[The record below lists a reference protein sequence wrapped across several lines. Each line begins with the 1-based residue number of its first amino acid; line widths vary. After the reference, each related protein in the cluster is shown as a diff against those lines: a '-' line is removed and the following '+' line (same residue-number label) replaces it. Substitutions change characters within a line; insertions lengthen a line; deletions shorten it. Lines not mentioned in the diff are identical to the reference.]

1 MQAPSLARFA
11 DVRQRSPFACGEG
24 LHYARRVQ
32 QTGSEMAME
41 QVEGKVAFITGGA
54 SGIGLGMA
62 KAFTG
67 AGMKAVLADVRDDH
81 IEEARAWF
89 VEAGRKDAVH
99 LLKLDVADRAAYA
112 AAADEA
118 ERVFGKVHV
127 LCNNAGIGV
136 SAPVSEASW
145 ADWDWAIDVN
155 LHGVFNGVHI
165 MLPRIRAHGE
175 GGHIVNTAS
184 MGGILQYSRAGV
196 YVTTKF
202 AVVGL
207 SEALHA
213 ELAGENIGVSAFCP
227 GGVRTNIREWEKTRP
242 ARYAKA
248 EPPGA
253 ATGPL
258 GFPMS
263 DEVMRT
269 LSEMSWQPE
278 EVGEM
283 VLQGIEHDA
292 LYIFTSPEF
301 RPGVEERF
309 QAILTLIGSNPELAE
324 KARRDVPNLVSSP
337 IYQAS
342 IARAANGVA
351 RGRAKS

>member
-1 MQAPSLARFA
+1 
-11 DVRQRSPFACGEG
+11 
-24 LHYARRVQ
+24 
-32 QTGSEMAME
+32 ME

-62 KAFTG
+62 KAFTA

-81 IEEARAWF
+81 IEQARAWF
-89 VEAGRKDAVH
+89 DEAGRGDAVH
-99 LLKLDVADRAAYA
+99 LLKLDVTDRDAYA

-118 ERVFGKVHV
+118 ERMFGKVHV
-127 LCNNAGIGV
+127 LCSNAGIGV

-145 ADWDWAIDVN
+145 SDWDWAVDVN
-155 LHGVFNGVHI
+155 LNGVFNGVHI

-213 ELAGENIGVSAFCP
+213 ELRGENIGVSAFCP

-242 ARYAKA
+242 ARYPKA
-248 EPPGA
+248 EAGAAPASGPPPG
-253 ATGPL
+253 
-258 GFPMS
+258 FS
-263 DEVMRT
+263 EEVMKT
-269 LSEMSWQPE
+269 LGEMSWQPE
-278 EVGEM
+278 QVGEM
-283 VLQGIEHDA
+283 VLQGIRDDA

-309 QAILTLIGSNPELAE
+309 EAILTALDAVG
-324 KARRDVPNLVSSP
+324 RDDERTAAAVRLVPNLVGSP
-337 IYQAS
+337 IYRES
-342 IARAANGVA
+342 TARAKAG
-351 RGRAKS
+351 KS

>member
-1 MQAPSLARFA
+1 
-11 DVRQRSPFACGEG
+11 
-24 LHYARRVQ
+24 
-32 QTGSEMAME
+32 ME

-81 IEEARAWF
+81 IEQARAWF
-89 VEAGRKDAVH
+89 DEAGRGDAVH
-99 LLKLDVADRAAYA
+99 LMKLDVADRAAYE

-136 SAPVSEASW
+136 SAPVSESSY

-155 LHGVFNGVHI
+155 LHGVFNGVHVF
-165 MLPRIRAHGE
+165 LPRIRAHGE

-213 ELAGENIGVSAFCP
+213 ELMGENIGVSAFCP

-242 ARYAKA
+242 ERYAKA
-248 EPPGA
+248 EAPAAPGGPPPGFSMSEA
-253 ATGPL
+253 VMKTL
-258 GFPMS
+258 G
-263 DEVMRT
+263 
-269 LSEMSWQPE
+269 EMSWQPE

-283 VLQGIEHDA
+283 VLKGIREDA

-301 RPGVEERF
+301 RPGIEERF
-309 QAILTLIGSNPELAE
+309 QAILAQIGSNPELAA
-324 KARRDVPNLVSSP
+324 KAREHVPNLVSSP
-337 IYQAS
+337 IYAES
-342 IARAANGVA
+342 IERALSRFGD
-351 RGRAKS
+351 

>member
-1 MQAPSLARFA
+1 MQ
-11 DVRQRSPFACGEG
+11 Q
-24 LHYARRVQ
+24 VQ
-32 QTGSEMAME
+32 
-41 QVEGKVAFITGGA
+41 GKVAFITGGT

-62 KAFTG
+62 KAFTA
-67 AGMKAVLADVRDDH
+67 AGMKAVLADVREDH
-81 IEEARAWF
+81 IEQARAWF
-89 VEAGRKDAVH
+89 EEAGRADAVRVI
-99 LLKLDVADRAAYA
+99 KLDVTDRAAYA

-145 ADWDWAIDVN
+145 QDWDWAIDVN
-155 LHGVFNGVHI
+155 LNGVFNGVHTF
-165 MLPRIRAHGE
+165 LPRIRAHGE

-184 MGGILQYSRAGV
+184 MGGVLQYSRAGV

-213 ELAGENIGVSAFCP
+213 ELRGENIGVSAFCP

-248 EPPGA
+248 EAPAAAQAGPPPG
-253 ATGPL
+253 
-258 GFPMS
+258 FSMS
-263 DEVMRT
+263 EEVMKT
-269 LSEMSWQPE
+269 LGEMSWQPE
-278 EVGEM
+278 QVGEM
-283 VLQGIEHDA
+283 VLQGIRDDA

-301 RPGVEERF
+301 RPGIEERF
-309 QAILTLIGSNPELAE
+309 EAILARIGSNPELAE
-324 KARRDVPNLVSSP
+324 KARQHVPNLVSSP
-337 IYQAS
+337 IYKDS
-342 IARAANGVA
+342 VK
-351 RGRAKS
+351 RAKSAGG

>member
-1 MQAPSLARFA
+1 MQ
-11 DVRQRSPFACGEG
+11 
-24 LHYARRVQ
+24 
-32 QTGSEMAME
+32 

-62 KAFTG
+62 KAFTA
-67 AGMKAVLADVRDDH
+67 AGMKAVLADVREDH
-81 IEEARAWF
+81 MEQARAWF
-89 VEAGRKDAVH
+89 AEAGRAGDVH
-99 LLKLDVADRAAYA
+99 VMKLDVTDRDAYA

-155 LHGVFNGVHI
+155 LNGVFNGVRTF
-165 MLPRIRAHGE
+165 LPRIRAHGE

-213 ELAGENIGVSAFCP
+213 ELRGENIGVSAFCP

-242 ARYAKA
+242 ARFPKA
-248 EPPGA
+248 EAPGA
-253 ATGPL
+253 AGPAPS
-258 GFPMS
+258 FQMS
-263 DEVMRT
+263 EEVMKT
-269 LSEMSWQPE
+269 LGEMSWQPE
-278 EVGEM
+278 QVGEM
-283 VLQGIEHDA
+283 VLQGVREDA

-301 RPGVEERF
+301 RPGIEERF
-309 QAILTLIGSNPELAE
+309 EAILARIGDNPELAE
-324 KARRDVPNLVSSP
+324 KARKHVPNLVSSP
-337 IYQAS
+337 IYAAS
-342 IARAANGVA
+342 VEREQGK
-351 RGRAKS
+351 G